1 MWYNIGM
8 IINTVIQTEVERNEA
23 MIRDYEALIK
33 ELPKGSLICRKNR
46 YYYLKYRKD
55 GKIIDEYI
63 GKDEEKVARIREL
76 LALRQHYIIMLSELL
91 KEQKTINKILD
102 TLE

>member
-1 MWYNIGM
+1 M
-8 IINTVIQTEVERNEA
+8 IINTVIQTEAERNEA

-33 ELPKGSLICRKNR
+33 VLPKGSLICRKNR
-46 YYYLKYRKD
+46 YYYLKYRKN
-55 GKIIDEYI
+55 GKIFDEYI
-63 GKDEEKVARIREL
+63 GKDEEKVAEVREQ
-76 LALRQHYIIMLSELL
+76 LALRQHYTAMLSELL